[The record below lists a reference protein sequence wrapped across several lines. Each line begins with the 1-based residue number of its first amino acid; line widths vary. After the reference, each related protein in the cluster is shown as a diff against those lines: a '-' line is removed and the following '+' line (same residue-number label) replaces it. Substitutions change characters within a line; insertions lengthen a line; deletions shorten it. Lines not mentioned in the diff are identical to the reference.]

1 MRHRLAVAVV
11 VVACLW
17 APGQALAGALFLIKG
32 SGWGNGLGMSQWG
45 AQGFSLHGWDYR
57 RILAHYYPHTTL
69 GVAAD
74 RPVRVLLARKQQ
86 RVRLG
91 SAAPF
96 VLVDARSHKF
106 HLPAGTLRFGV
117 RLRLA
122 GRALVPPVTVEP
134 GAQPLV
140 LDDVGYRGTL
150 ILLRGKGGL
159 SVVNTVS
166 LELYLR
172 GVVPSEMPDHWLL
185 QAYQAQAV
193 AARSYALASLR
204 PAAPFDLYADSR
216 NQVYAGIA
224 AETGTTNDA
233 IGQTAGQ
240 VLSYEGSVIR
250 AYYDSDSGG
259 RTAAI
264 EEVSAGSA
272 PRPYLVSVSDPYD
285 SLSPYRHWRLT
296 LSLQEISARFGM
308 PVDDVQIEHAG
319 SGIARR
325 VGLLGRNSS
334 KWLAA
339 SEFAQRLDL
348 RSLRFSVSVLS
359 LTGSALTA
367 HSAAPLRLHGFL
379 RGIGGVVL
387 QQRLL
392 NGSWRQVAR
401 VHARPDGRFDVSV
414 RPRFRTAYRLAADRV
429 AGPPLEVTLSSRS

>member
-1 MRHRLAVAVV
+1 VV

-17 APGQALAGALFLIKG
+17 LPGRALAGALYLIEG
-32 SGWGNGLGMSQWG
+32 SGWGNGLGLSQWG
-45 AQGFSLHGWDYR
+45 TEGYALHAWDYR
-57 RILAHYYPHTTL
+57 HILAHYYPHTTL

-74 RPVRVLLARKQQ
+74 RPVRVLLALKRQ
-86 RVRLG
+86 RVRVG

-96 VLVDARSHKF
+96 VLVDARSHEV
-106 HLPAGTLRFGV
+106 HVPARTLRFGV
-117 RLRLA
+117 PLRL
-122 GRALVPPVTVEP
+122 GSTVLVPPIRVEP

-140 LDDVGYRGTL
+140 LDGVGYRGTL
-150 ILLRGKGGL
+150 TLLRGKGGL

-185 QAYQAQAV
+185 QAYEAQAV
-193 AARSYALASLR
+193 AARSYAVASLQ
-204 PAAPFDLYADSR
+204 PTAPFDLYADGRS
-216 NQVYAGIA
+216 QVYAGIA
-224 AETGTTNDA
+224 AETGVTNDA

-285 SLSPYRHWRLT
+285 SLSPYRHWRLP
-296 LSLQEISARFGM
+296 LSLREISSRFGM
-308 PVDDVQIEHAG
+308 PVEDLRVEHAR
-319 SGIARR
+319 SGIASR
-325 VGLLGRNSS
+325 VGLVAANAS
-334 KWLAA
+334 KWVPA
-339 SEFAQRLDL
+339 SEFARRLEL

-359 LTGSALTA
+359 LDASTLTA
-367 HSAAPLRLHGFL
+367 HSTAPLRLHGFL

-387 QQRLL
+387 QQRLRG
-392 NGSWRQVAR
+392 GSWRQVAR
-401 VHARPDGRFDVSV
+401 VHARPDGRFDLSV

-429 AGPPLEVTLSSRS
+429 AGPPLEVTVSFRS